1 MRHLVLIVFLAAPA
15 LAQQGRFFTQPGRNP
30 MGGETLRASA
40 PAVVPEGCSQG
51 LTDDVVVEVI
61 GDDVCV
67 TEAPVLACTAG
78 QRCLS
83 LALDV
88 NVATEDRKPR
98 RVQLRS
104 EQPVVAGYCNG
115 NRQLW
120 RPVYRGCTKNDGWL
134 NPNSTLLDVVPSS
147 GTTVRFTFSYRDQ
160 PATAGPAKNGN
171 NAATSAPPVVAA
183 NTSPPPVVTANTDPS
198 APPVVSTPPR
208 ATKKE
213 RALLPDRRKGFHPGF
228 GATFLA
234 GGISS
239 LFVLGGSLDAHFEY
253 SFGLLG
259 LRASPRVL
267 FEVAWDRWLAIGGTL
282 DAAAHLNLGRVFT
295 IRAGAA
301 VGVLPTSR
309 NNILYVSLT
318 GGLVWKFGP
327 ASNIQLGLGFEYPVT
342 GQPLIVGL
350 SLAYLFELG
359 PQPPANPTEPS
370 P

>member
-1 MRHLVLIVFLAAPA
+1 MRHLVLVLVFALPA
-15 LAQQGRFFTQPGRNP
+15 LAQQGRFFTQQARNP
-30 MGGETLRASA
+30 MGGETLRASS
-40 PAVVPEGCSQG
+40 PSVVPAGCSEG

-67 TEAPVLACTAG
+67 TEAPVLVCTAG

-115 NRQLW
+115 GNSQLW

-134 NPNSTLLDVVPSS
+134 NPNSTLLDIVPAS
-147 GTTVRFTFSYRDQ
+147 GTTVRFMFPKTAVVPP
-160 PATAGPAKNGN
+160 PATANTSAPPVISTPTD
-171 NAATSAPPVVAA
+171 TSAPPVVAA
-183 NTSPPPVVTANTDPS
+183 EPQR
-198 APPVVSTPPR
+198 APPTR
-208 ATKKE
+208 RE

-234 GGISS
+234 GGLSAQ
-239 LFVLGGSLDAHFEY
+239 FVLGGSLDAHFEY
-253 SFGLLG
+253 SFGILG
-259 LRASPRVL
+259 LRASPHVL
-267 FEVAWDRWLAIGGTL
+267 FEIAAERWLAIGGTL
-282 DAAAHLNLGRVFT
+282 EAGAHLNLGRVFT
-295 IRAGAA
+295 LRAG
-301 VGVLPTSR
+301 VTGGVLPTSR
-309 NNILYVSLT
+309 SAIFYFAPT
-318 GGLVWKFGP
+318 AGMAWKFGP
-327 ASNIQLGLGFEYPVT
+327 ASNVQLGLGIEFPLT
-342 GQPLIVGL
+342 GQPFVVAL

-359 PQPPANPTEPS
+359 PPPAPSTEPS